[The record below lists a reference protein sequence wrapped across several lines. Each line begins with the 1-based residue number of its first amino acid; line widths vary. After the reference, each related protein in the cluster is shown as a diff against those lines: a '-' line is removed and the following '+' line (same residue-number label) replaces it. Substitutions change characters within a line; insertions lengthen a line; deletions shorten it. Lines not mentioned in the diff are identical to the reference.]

1 MAGVKDCV
9 TFFNN
14 IKSKL
19 NYKRWWFISGS
30 MEAVFIGYWPQIKS
44 TRSFIQESLYTVG
57 RGFNFGRSHC
67 LTHARTGS
75 LNFPK
80 TALELGKGKLFLFR
94 ISLFATTTPVIF
106 RNFPSELVWDHFLK
120 GLSVCDKSFPVNQLA
135 KIRKRKRLFIRTD
148 FYLSISIASKY
159 SLENSI
165 EFMEVRIWYDE
176 GGAGGRLCKGLNTV
190 CHNAVPLF
198 CLGAP
203 SHLDQHAAWAILP
216 VYYYYISD
224 HY

>member
-1 MAGVKDCV
+1 MVLQWV
-9 TFFNN
+9 H
-14 IKSKL
+14 
-19 NYKRWWFISGS
+19 GS
-30 MEAVFIGYWPQIKS
+30 SIYRSLLEIKS
-44 TRSFIQESLYTVG
+44 TRSFIQESLYNIG
-57 RGFNFGRSHC
+57 RGFNFGRRSHC
-67 LTHARTGS
+67 LTRTRTAS

-80 TALELGKGKLFLFR
+80 TALEPGKGKLFLFR

-106 RNFPSELVWDHFLK
+106 GNFPSELVWEHFLI
-120 GLSVCDKSFPVNQLA
+120 GLSVCDKSFPVNQLV
-135 KIRKRKRLFIRTD
+135 KIWKRKRLFIRTD
-148 FYLSISIASKY
+148 FYLSISIASEY

-176 GGAGGRLCKGLNTV
+176 RGTGGRLCKGLNTV

-216 VYYYYISD
+216 VYYYICD